1 MGIKTPKP
9 GTFENIEAKIRS
21 EAKDPH
27 DKSYGK
33 QFEKL
38 CKYFLL
44 NSPVYKNELKAVW
57 LWNEWPGRWTDKD
70 LGIDLVAKTL
80 GGEYWAIQAKC
91 YNPKYAINKG
101 DIDSF
106 LSYSNRKIFSY
117 RLLIATTN
125 HIVNNGRD
133 TINGQEK
140 PVGEVLRKDLLEAD
154 LKWPAS
160 VTEKIK
166 PLAPLKPLPHQTQAI
181 NKVIRKFK
189 KSSKG
194 QLIMACGTG
203 KTFVSI
209 KIAERINGNRI
220 LVLVPSLN
228 LIAQAIKDWSR
239 NYKKQFSMCVVCSD
253 ETVVRKGEDAAVR
266 TTAQLGMP
274 PTTKSRQI
282 KKFLK
287 KREARPKVIFCT
299 YQSSD
304 QIEKIQ
310 KKDCPIFD
318 LVIADEAHRCAGL
331 SEGGFGIV
339 VSDIA
344 IKSKKKLYMTATPRF
359 IGERVRKGAEE
370 AGQQII
376 SMCDKS
382 KFGEVFH
389 RLDFSEAIKRKILS
403 DYQVVIMG
411 VAEEKAKQFAVEGRM
426 VKIGK
431 ESQTDARTLASQIGL
446 AKAIQKYNLQK
457 IITFHSTVAK
467 AKNFSDAD
475 RDGSL
480 VSIVNKLP
488 RNIKGTAN
496 YWTRTIYG
504 EMPVGKRSDY
514 LTELKTLEAN
524 SVGVISNCKCLGEGV
539 DVPTLDGI
547 AFIDPKR
554 SQVDII
560 QAVGRA
566 IRKSENKEMGTVV
579 IPVFIEEHENPDEIL
594 KSSAFETVWAV
605 IKALKSHDD
614 LLSDKLDEFR
624 ISLGQKNKRISL
636 PSKIKLH
643 IPKKLHF
650 PSFQK
655 AFSVRTVEVS
665 TTKWDAMIKL
675 FKEYRKEHGD
685 IDIFKIKDGK
695 YPGLR
700 IWITH
705 MRSERGQGVMTEERI
720 AELDSLS
727 FNWKHFGETIDDI
740 SGLIS
745 EKEFKNKSG
754 LGSVNHYRKKKLIE
768 PVGYFVRD
776 GRLSAFY
783 RPEQIEELFK
793 ELGVTIRNNRG
804 YLNEKEIYRKFKIR
818 LKRFREKGLINP
830 AGFGIKISGVSPL
843 YKPEQIIKFK
853 KELGIT
859 LDDTSGLL
867 SEFAFV
873 KKFKFW
879 EIARYREKGLIK
891 PRGIGISPAGTSYF
905 YDESQIHELRKN
917 LGITL
922 LNTKGLL
929 IEEEFIKRSGLTNL
943 RKYRSEGKITPVGY
957 AISSNGISPFYHPRQ
972 IKELK
977 KELGITLSDTQ
988 GLVVEREFA
997 KKIGVPNL
1005 ARYRAK
1011 GWVKPYGRAFAHSNF
1026 SYFYRPRQE
1035 KEIQKIIKK
1044 KLGITLD
1051 STKGLLMASDIAKI
1065 LGVSGIPRYIA
1076 KTLKPYGY
1084 AMSKGGVRA
1093 FYHPD
1098 QIEELRKK
1106 LK

>member
-1 MGIKTPKP
+1 MNIKTPKS
-9 GTFENIEAKIRS
+9 GTFEYIEAKIRS
-21 EAKDPH
+21 EAKDPY

-38 CKYFLL
+38 CKYFLQT
-44 NSPVYKNELKAVW
+44 SPIYKNELKTVW

-70 LGIDLVAKTL
+70 LGIDLVAKTF
-80 GGEYWAIQAKC
+80 GGECWAIQAKC
-91 YNPKYAINKG
+91 YDPKYSITKG

-106 LSYSNRKIFSY
+106 LAYSGRKVFSY

-125 HIVNNGRD
+125 QIAYNARD

-154 LKWPAS
+154 LKWPTN

-166 PLAPLKPLPHQTQAI
+166 PLPPLKPLPHQIKAI
-181 NKVIRKFK
+181 NEVVRKFK

-203 KTFVSI
+203 KTFASI
-209 KIAERINGNRI
+209 KIAEKINGKRI

-228 LIAQAIKDWSR
+228 LISQAIKDWAR
-239 NYKKQFSMCVVCSD
+239 NHKKPFSMCVVCSD
-253 ETVVRKGEDAAVR
+253 ETVVKGEDAAVQ

-274 PTTKSRQI
+274 PTTKPKQI
-282 KKFLK
+282 KKFLS
-287 KREARPKVIFCT
+287 KRESNSKVIFCT
-299 YQSSD
+299 YQSSS

-310 KKDCPIFD
+310 KKDCPAFD

-331 SEGGFGIV
+331 SGGGFGIV
-339 VSDIA
+339 TNDIA
-344 IKSKKKLYMTATPRF
+344 IKSKKKLFMTATPRF
-359 IGERVRKGAEE
+359 ISERLRKGAEE
-370 AGQQII
+370 AGQEII

-411 VAEEKAKQFAVEGRM
+411 VTEEKAKQFAVEGRI
-426 VKIGK
+426 VEIGK
-431 ESQTDARTLASQIGL
+431 ELKTDARTLASQIGL
-446 AKAIQKYNLQK
+446 AKAIQKYKLQK

-467 AKNFSDAD
+467 AKNFGDAD

-480 VSIVNKLP
+480 VSVVDKLP
-488 RNIKGTAN
+488 KNIKGTAD

-514 LTELKTLEAN
+514 LAELKTLEPN
-524 SVGVISNCKCLGEGV
+524 SVGIISNCACLGEGV

-566 IRKSENKEMGTVV
+566 IRKSENKEIGTIV

-594 KSSAFETVWAV
+594 KSSAFDSVWAV
-605 IKALKSHDD
+605 IKALRSHDD
-614 LLSDKLDEFR
+614 LLADKLDEFR
-624 ISLGQKNKRISL
+624 IRLGQKNKRISL

-643 IPKKLHF
+643 IPTKLHL
-650 PSFQK
+650 PSFEK

-675 FKEYRKEHGD
+675 FKGYRKEHGD
-685 IDIFKIKDGK
+685 IDISKIKDDK

-705 MRSERGQGVMTEERI
+705 MRSERKQGVMTEERI

-727 FNWKHFGETIDDI
+727 FDWKHFGETIDDI

-745 EKEFKNKSG
+745 EKEVKKKLG
-754 LGSVNHYRKKKLIE
+754 LVSIDKYRKIKLIE

-793 ELGVTIRNNRG
+793 GLGVTVRNNRG
-804 YLNEKEIYRKFKIR
+804 YLNEKQIYRKFKIG
-818 LKRFREKGLINP
+818 LKRFREKGLIKP
-830 AGFGIKISGVSPL
+830 AGFGFTNSGVSPL
-843 YKPEQIIKFK
+843 YKPEQIIKLK
-853 KELGIT
+853 KDLGIN

-867 SEFAFV
+867 SEFAFGQ
-873 KKFKFW
+873 KFKFW
-879 EIARYREKGLIK
+879 EIAKYREKGLIK
-891 PRGIGISPAGTSYF
+891 PKGIGISPAGTSYF

-922 LNTKGLL
+922 LSTKGLL
-929 IEEEFIKRSGLTNL
+929 IEGEFKKQSGLTNL
-943 RKYRSEGKITPVGY
+943 KNYRLEGKITPIGY
-957 AISSNGISPFYHPRQ
+957 ALSSNGISPFYHPRQ

-988 GLVVEREFA
+988 GLIVEREFA

-1005 ARYRAK
+1005 GRYRVN
-1011 GWVKPYGRAFAHSNF
+1011 GWVKPYGTAFAHSNF
-1026 SYFYRPRQE
+1026 SCFYHPRQE
-1035 KEIQKIIKK
+1035 KEIQQIIKK

-1051 STKGLLMASDIAKI
+1051 STKGLLMASEIAKI
-1065 LGVSGIPRYIA
+1065 LGLSGIPKYIS